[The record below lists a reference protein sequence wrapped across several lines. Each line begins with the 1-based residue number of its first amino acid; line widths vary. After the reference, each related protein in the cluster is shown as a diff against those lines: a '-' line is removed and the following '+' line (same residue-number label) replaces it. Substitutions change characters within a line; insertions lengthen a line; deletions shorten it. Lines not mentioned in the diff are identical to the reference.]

1 MMAGARRTLAGAL
14 LLAVAALFAGCAGG
28 QGRVAIPT
36 PKASTTPVSLPEP
49 ETFRLSSGLA
59 VWLLHSDH
67 VPVVAASLIV
77 RSGSSFDPK
86 GKEGLLSLAMDM
98 MDEGA
103 GEKSALELA
112 DEIQFLGASLGLS
125 TGKDYS
131 SIDLQVLR
139 RNFGTALELFS
150 DILLRPA
157 FSEKEWERVK
167 RLSLNSLKQRG
178 ERPTSV
184 ARVVGDRLYYGEH
197 PYAHPEDGYS
207 STVQNISLEDAR
219 KAYSAALS
227 PGNCV
232 LLITGDFE
240 PAALRGELEKHF
252 AGWKGPPA
260 RLPEKAIHSP
270 GAGRLARV
278 GQHQAQDNPKEPLR
292 LAVVDKPGAAQTVI
306 RIYLQGKRYESS
318 RVPALTLANTIFGG
332 TFTSRLNSNLREEKK
347 ITYGA
352 SSGLASRRVWGH
364 LVATSSVESGATA
377 LGISEFFRELQAMGK
392 GSLRKGELRKAAST
406 QRSRLIENLETQTGL
421 LGIYSSAAAL
431 NLEPT
436 ERRDF
441 YAAMAAADEKSL
453 ESVSKQI
460 YRWENALVV
469 LVGDRGVIDKALE
482 ELRENGRAQGG
493 LPLKGFQLPAAR
505 YFSREG
511 LPQATATGPDK

>member
-1 MMAGARRTLAGAL
+1 MMATARKTLAGSL
-14 LLAVAALFAGCAGG
+14 LLAVAVLLAGCAGG
-28 QGRVAIPT
+28 KERVAIPI
-36 PKASTTPVSLPEP
+36 PPASAAPVSLPEP
-49 ETFRLSSGLA
+49 ETFRLSSGLE

-67 VPVVAASLIV
+67 IPVVAASLIV

-103 GEKSALELA
+103 GPRSALELA
-112 DEIQFLGASLGLS
+112 DEIQFLGAGIEFS

-139 RNFGTALELFS
+139 RNFGPALDLFS
-150 DILLRPA
+150 DILLRPN
-157 FSEKEWERVK
+157 FPDREWERVR

-178 ERPTSV
+178 ERPTTV

-197 PYAHPEDGYS
+197 PYSHPEDGYS
-207 STVQNISLEDAR
+207 STVQDISLEEVK
-219 KAYSAALS
+219 KAYSAALA
-227 PGNCV
+227 PGNCI

-240 PAALRGELEKHF
+240 PAALRNELEKRF

-260 RLPEKAIHSP
+260 TLPEKAVYSP
-270 GAGRLARV
+270 HPQGDEKG
-278 GQHQAQDNPKEPLR
+278 PLR

-306 RIYLQGKRYESS
+306 RIYLKGKRYESS
-318 RVPALTLANTIFGG
+318 SVPSLTLANTIFGG

-377 LGISEFFRELQAMGK
+377 LGISEFFRELQEMGR
-392 GSLRKGELRKAAST
+392 GRLRKGELRKAAST
-406 QRSRLIENLETQTGL
+406 QRSRLIKNLETQAGL
-421 LGIYSSAAAL
+421 LGIYSTAAAL

-436 ERRDF
+436 ERRAF

-453 ESVSKQI
+453 EAISEKT
-460 YRWENALVV
+460 YRWKDALVV
-469 LVGDRGVIDKALE
+469 LVGDRGVIDEALD
-482 ELRENGRAQGG
+482 ELRKNGRAKGG
-493 LPLKGFQLPAAR
+493 LPLKKFQLPPAE
-505 YFSREG
+505 YFNREG
-511 LPQATATGPDK
+511 LPEAASTGPDK

>member
-1 MMAGARRTLAGAL
+1 
-14 LLAVAALFAGCAGG
+14 
-28 QGRVAIPT
+28 
-36 PKASTTPVSLPEP
+36 
-49 ETFRLSSGLA
+49 
-59 VWLLHSDH
+59 
-67 VPVVAASLIV
+67 
-77 RSGSSFDPK
+77 
-86 GKEGLLSLAMDM
+86 
-98 MDEGA
+98 
-103 GEKSALELA
+103 
-112 DEIQFLGASLGLS
+112 
-125 TGKDYS
+125 
-131 SIDLQVLR
+131 
-139 RNFGTALELFS
+139 
-150 DILLRPA
+150 
-157 FSEKEWERVK
+157 
-167 RLSLNSLKQRG
+167 
-178 ERPTSV
+178 
-184 ARVVGDRLYYGEH
+184 
-197 PYAHPEDGYS
+197 
-207 STVQNISLEDAR
+207 
-219 KAYSAALS
+219 
-227 PGNCV
+227 
-232 LLITGDFE
+232 
-240 PAALRGELEKHF
+240 AALRGELEKHF

-270 GAGRLARV
+270 GAGRFARV

-421 LGIYSSAAAL
+421 LGIYSTAAAL

-460 YRWENALVV
+460 YRWENAMIV

-511 LPQATATGPDK
+511 LPEAAATGPDK

>member
-1 MMAGARRTLAGAL
+1 MMDAARKTLAGAIL
-14 LLAVAALFAGCAGG
+14 PAVAVLVAGCAGG
-28 QGRVAIPT
+28 QERVAIPI
-36 PKASTTPVSLPEP
+36 PEASAAPVSLPEP
-49 ETFRLSSGLA
+49 ETFRLSSGLE

-67 VPVVAASLIV
+67 VPAVAASLIV

-103 GEKSALELA
+103 AEKSALELA
-112 DEIQFLGASLGLS
+112 DEIQFLGAGIELS

-139 RNFGTALELFS
+139 RNFEPALSLFS
-150 DILLRPA
+150 DILLRPT
-157 FSEKEWERVK
+157 FSDKEWERVR

-184 ARVVGDRLYYGEH
+184 ARVVGDRLYYGKH
-197 PYAHPEDGYS
+197 PYSHPEDGYS
-207 STVQNISLEDAR
+207 STVQSITLEDIR

-270 GAGRLARV
+270 HAGRLAPG
-278 GQHQAQDNPKEPLR
+278 GQHQAQDNAKEPLR

-306 RIYLQGKRYESS
+306 RIYLQGQRYESS
-318 RVPALTLANTIFGG
+318 KVPALTLANTIFGG

-377 LGISEFFRELQAMGK
+377 LGISEFFREFQEMGS
-392 GSLRKGELRKAAST
+392 GNLRKGELRKAAST
-406 QRSRLIENLETQTGL
+406 QRSRLIESLETQAGL
-421 LGIYSSAAAL
+421 LGIYSTAAGL

-441 YAAMAAADEKSL
+441 YATMAAADEKNL
-453 ESVSKQI
+453 EAVSKKI
-460 YRWENALVV
+460 YRWENAMVV

-482 ELRENGRAQGG
+482 ELRKNGRAQGG
-493 LPLKGFQLPAAR
+493 LPLENFQLPAAK
-505 YFSREG
+505 YFDREG
-511 LPQATATGPDK
+511 LPEATSIGPDK

>member
-1 MMAGARRTLAGAL
+1 MKFASRKTLAAFLPLAACAIL
-14 LLAVAALFAGCAGG
+14 LTGCTGGPKRAKIPIPKPSTAV
-28 QGRVAIPT
+28 VE
-36 PKASTTPVSLPEP
+36 LPEP
-49 ETFRLSSGLA
+49 ETFRLSSGLQ

-67 VPVVAASLIV
+67 VPAVVASLIV
-77 RSGSSFDPK
+77 RSGSSSDPE

-103 GEKSALELA
+103 ASKSALELA
-112 DEIQFLGASLGLS
+112 DEIQFLGASIDIS

-131 SIDLQVLR
+131 SIDLEVLR
-139 RNFGTALELFS
+139 RNFGPALDLFS
-150 DILLRPA
+150 DILMRPIFA
-157 FSEKEWERVK
+157 DKEWARVR
-167 RLSLNSLKQRG
+167 RLSLNSLKQRA

-184 ARVVGDRLYYGEH
+184 ARVVGDRLYYGKH
-197 PYAHPEDGYS
+197 PYSHPEDGYS
-207 STVQNISLEDAR
+207 STVQNISLEEIK
-219 KAYSAALS
+219 KAYSGALT

-252 AGWKGPPA
+252 AGWKGSPA
-260 RLPEKAIHSP
+260 TLPEKAIYSP
-270 GAGRLARV
+270 RPQDEGKKRV
-278 GQHQAQDNPKEPLR
+278 R

-306 RIYLQGKRYESS
+306 RIYLKGGRYESS
-318 RVPALTLANTIFGG
+318 RAPSLTLANTIFGG

-377 LGISEFFRELQAMGK
+377 LGLSEFFREFQAMGS
-392 GSLRKGELRKAAST
+392 GSLRKGELGKAAST
-406 QRSRLIENLETQTGL
+406 QRSRLIESLETQAGL
-421 LGIYSSAAAL
+421 LGIYSTAAAL

-441 YAAMAAADEKSL
+441 YAAMAAADQESL
-453 ESVSKQI
+453 EAVSKEI
-460 YRWENALVV
+460 YRWEDAMVV

-482 ELRENGRAQGG
+482 ELRKNGRAQGG
-493 LPLKGFQLPAAR
+493 LPLENFQLPAAK
-505 YFSREG
+505 YFGREG
-511 LPQATATGPDK
+511 LPEATSSGPDK

>member
-1 MMAGARRTLAGAL
+1 
-14 LLAVAALFAGCAGG
+14 
-28 QGRVAIPT
+28 
-36 PKASTTPVSLPEP
+36 
-49 ETFRLSSGLA
+49 
-59 VWLLHSDH
+59 
-67 VPVVAASLIV
+67 
-77 RSGSSFDPK
+77 
-86 GKEGLLSLAMDM
+86 

-103 GEKSALELA
+103 GEKSALEFA

-278 GQHQAQDNPKEPLR
+278 GQHQAQNNPKEPLR
-292 LAVVDKPGAAQTVI
+292 LALADPGEPPCVGRVDGLFGKPGRWAF
-306 RIYLQGKRYESS
+306 
-318 RVPALTLANTIFGG
+318 PA
-332 TFTSRLNSNLREEKK
+332 REMFFK
-347 ITYGA
+347 
-352 SSGLASRRVWGH
+352 LASKGGRLKVPGDEKDTIPRRQGGRIRLPDV
-364 LVATSSVESGATA
+364 
-377 LGISEFFRELQAMGK
+377 FQAD
-392 GSLRKGELRKAAST
+392 
-406 QRSRLIENLETQTGL
+406 
-421 LGIYSSAAAL
+421 AL
-431 NLEPT
+431 N
-436 ERRDF
+436 
-441 YAAMAAADEKSL
+441 
-453 ESVSKQI
+453 
-460 YRWENALVV
+460 
-469 LVGDRGVIDKALE
+469 
-482 ELRENGRAQGG
+482 GG
-493 LPLKGFQLPAAR
+493 
-505 YFSREG
+505 
-511 LPQATATGPDK
+511 